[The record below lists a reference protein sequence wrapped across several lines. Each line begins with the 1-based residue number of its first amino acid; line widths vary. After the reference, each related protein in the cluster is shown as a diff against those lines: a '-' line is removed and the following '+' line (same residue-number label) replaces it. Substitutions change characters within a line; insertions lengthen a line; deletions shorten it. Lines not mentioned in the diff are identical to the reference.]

1 MEKWLIHGSSCSSDS
16 AHRKW
21 GSATQSAEGGEERR
35 KERENRHSC
44 RQLEN
49 ENAFPC
55 RRQWIFS
62 LNKNALI
69 MAGFII
75 SPRGKRCNYT
85 TGFWVSYDLC
95 SSHNNSTTQL
105 GSVINFGKTPKM
117 PYSTK
122 LTFYPGEALIKFEIF
137 HCRWGSQMP
146 KPSNLHTSG
155 SQLPSRSKPAPP
167 APPLGSVLLGCQW
180 NWNKPLLLLFYVQAR
195 N

>member
-16 AHRKW
+16 AYRKW
-21 GSATQSAEGGEERR
+21 GSATQTAEGGEWRET
-35 KERENRHSC
+35 EGENRHSC

-55 RRQWIFS
+55 RRQWRFS

-69 MAGFII
+69 SAGFLF
-75 SPRGKRCNYT
+75 SPKREKRCNST
-85 TGFWVSYDLC
+85 TGFRVSYDLW

-146 KPSNLHTSG
+146 KPSNLHTSLAL
-155 SQLPSRSKPAPP
+155 SSPQDLHTSLPPGFRYAWLPMKLKQTATF
-167 APPLGSVLLGCQW
+167 AFLCAG
-180 NWNKPLLLLFYVQAR
+180 A
-195 N
+195 